1 MEELPAMSILD
12 RIFYL
17 IKKQR
22 LTNKQV
28 AIDLGLSPC
37 YFAERKYQNREPSN
51 KVCRQIADY
60 FGVSVAWILTGKE
73 DKNFL
78 SKDMYVLMKEIESL
92 SEDKKEFVIDTISS
106 LLFDL
111 KNYSVFVNCERSE

>member
-1 MEELPAMSILD
+1 MEELPETSVLD

-28 AIDLGLSPC
+28 AIDLGLSPS

-60 FGVSVAWILTGKE
+60 FGVSISWILTGKE

-78 SKDMYVLMKEIESL
+78 SKDMYVLMKEIEAL
-92 SEDKKEFVIDTISS
+92 SEDKREFVIDTISS

-111 KNYSVFVNCERSE
+111 KNYLVFANCERSE

>member
-28 AIDLGLSPC
+28 AIDLGLPPR

-78 SKDMYVLMKEIESL
+78 SKDMYVLMKEIEAL

-111 KNYSVFVNCERSE
+111 KNYSVFVNCERRE